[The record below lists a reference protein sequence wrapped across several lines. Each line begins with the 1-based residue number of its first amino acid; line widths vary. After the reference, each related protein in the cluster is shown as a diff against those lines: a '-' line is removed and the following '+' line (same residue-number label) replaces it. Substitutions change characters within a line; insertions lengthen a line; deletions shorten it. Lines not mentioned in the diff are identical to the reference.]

1 MRRDVLMQAIYG
13 DDSKRPDYSRR
24 RRNVPERHSFDY
36 AVVRVV
42 PHVER
47 GEFLNV
53 GVILSCQ
60 AAGFLKARF
69 HINAKRFSGL
79 APGMDL
85 QEVQSHLEAIRLIC
99 AGGEHAGPI
108 GKLPRRA
115 RFDWLVA
122 PRSTIIQTSAV
133 HTGLCS
139 DPEEALEQLLK
150 KMVSVEGDVP
160 A

>member
-1 MRRDVLMQAIYG
+1 M
-13 DDSKRPDYSRR
+13 
-24 RRNVPERHSFDY
+24 PERHAFDY

-60 AAGFLKARF
+60 SADFLKARF
-69 HINAKRFSGL
+69 YLDAGRLSLL
-79 APGMDL
+79 APELDL
-85 QEVQSHLEAIRLIC
+85 EEVQNHLEAIRLIC
-99 AGGEHAGPI
+99 EGGEQAGAI
-108 GKLPRRA
+108 GRLPRRA

-133 HTGLCS
+133 HTGLCH
-139 DPEEALEQLLK
+139 DPEEALEKLLG
-150 KMVSVEGDVP
+150 KMVKVERDTLSE
-160 A
+160 

>member
-1 MRRDVLMQAIYG
+1 
-13 DDSKRPDYSRR
+13 
-24 RRNVPERHSFDY
+24 VPERHSFDY

-60 AAGFLKARF
+60 AADFLKARF
-69 HINAKRFSGL
+69 QVNAKRLSLL
-79 APGMDL
+79 APELDL

-108 GKLPRRA
+108 GRLPRRS

-133 HTGLCS
+133 HTGLCA
-139 DPEEALEQLLK
+139 DPEETLERLLR
-150 KMVSVEGDVP
+150 KMVSVERAAP
-160 A
+160 SE

>member
-1 MRRDVLMQAIYG
+1 M
-13 DDSKRPDYSRR
+13 S
-24 RRNVPERHSFDY
+24 ERHSFDY

-47 GEFLNV
+47 EEFVNV

-60 AAGFLKARF
+60 AADFLKAVF
-69 HINAKRFSGL
+69 NVDAKRLAAL
-79 APGMDL
+79 APEL
-85 QEVQSHLEAIRLIC
+85 NLKEIQTHLEAMRLIC
-99 AGGEHAGPI
+99 EGGDKAGPI
-108 GKLPRRA
+108 GRLPRRS

-139 DPEEALEQLLK
+139 DPEQALKQLLR
-150 KMVSVEGDVP
+150 KMVSVQQL
-160 A
+160 